1 MVSQAKAM
9 ALSRY
14 NQKSISKQ
22 VSQEAEKERE
32 RERERE
38 DRFTPD
44 SNYKISH
51 CVMSGSSN
59 LPIIVLQQLL
69 VFECLPKKKAQGT
82 QKSKINKQLP
92 EVPDYINISQASCM
106 TNYRAN
112 DFD

>member
-1 MVSQAKAM
+1 MVAQAKAM

-22 VSQEAEKERE
+22 VSQEAEKKRE

-59 LPIIVLQQLL
+59 LPVIVLQQLL
-69 VFECLPKKKAQGT
+69 VFECLPKKKKKNTGY
-82 QKSKINKQLP
+82 SK
-92 EVPDYINISQASCM
+92 V
-106 TNYRAN
+106 
-112 DFD
+112 

>member
-22 VSQEAEKERE
+22 VSQEAGKKKKKKR
-32 RERERE
+32 